1 MANNLFKTTIIMLK
15 NMLSILVLA
24 VAYWLVPMFLPWWS
38 VAIPA
43 TIFGFLA
50 KNNLRAFSI
59 AFLVLALVWGVQAQ
73 MQNAANAG
81 LLAAKMGTLLGGLG
95 AIQMV
100 LVAAVLGGL
109 IGGIFGLSGQALKKA
124 LG

>member
-1 MANNLFKTTIIMLK
+1 MLK

-24 VAYWLVPMFLPWWS
+24 LAYWLVPMFLPWWS

-43 TIFGFLA
+43 AIFGFFA

-81 LLAAKMGTLLGGLG
+81 LLAGKMGTLLGGLS

-100 LVAAVLGGL
+100 LLTTALGGL
-109 IGGIFGLSGQALKKA
+109 IGGIFGFSGHALKKV

>member
-1 MANNLFKTTIIMLK
+1 MLK
-15 NMLSILVLA
+15 NVLSILALA
-24 VAYWLVPMFLPWWS
+24 LAYWLVPMFLPWWS
-38 VAIPA
+38 IAIPA
-43 TIFGFLA
+43 VIFGFLA
-50 KNNLRAFSI
+50 KNNLRAFFT
-59 AFLVLALVWGVQAQ
+59 AFLVLTLVWGIQAQ

-81 LLAAKMGTLLGGLG
+81 LLAGKMGTLLGGLG

-100 LVAAVLGGL
+100 LVTAALGGL

>member
-1 MANNLFKTTIIMLK
+1 MLK
-15 NMLSILVLA
+15 NMLSILALA

-43 TIFGFLA
+43 VIFGFLA
-50 KNNLRAFSI
+50 KNNLWAFFT

-81 LLAAKMGTLLGGLG
+81 LLAGKMGTLLGGLG

-100 LVAAVLGGL
+100 LVTAVLGGL